1 MSIRRD
7 GDLLVDEHDAQTFA
21 PVGDGERRGQL
32 RAAAEH
38 LVAAVAYLD
47 GEVAAADTDEARQ
60 DAIAK
65 DVAGVEGLTEAQVKA
80 VLKAASAAAD
90 KPKPKGE

>member
-21 PVGDGERRGQL
+21 TVGDVDRLGQL

-38 LVAAVAYLD
+38 LAAVVAYLD
-47 GEVAAADTDEARQ
+47 AEVADTDDARQ
-60 DAIAK
+60 DALAK
-65 DVAGVEGLTEAQVKA
+65 DVAGIEGLTEAQVKA